1 MFWWYICPNWT
12 GWTFSVFAR
21 YRYRYLSV
29 CTEDEMRIIVIIVI
43 GELNGIND
51 QLLWS
56 IVCIFSNVL

>member
-1 MFWWYICPNWT
+1 
-12 GWTFSVFAR
+12 
-21 YRYRYLSV
+21 
-29 CTEDEMRIIVIIVI
+29 MRIIVIIVI